1 MTTTL
6 SRRDEVAL
14 SVAGLCLIGASYG
27 LARFAYGL
35 FVPSFRESFALG
47 PTTTGV
53 IAAGGYVVYCV
64 AIVATSALTPRW
76 GGRVVAAAAGACAT
90 VGTLTVA
97 LAPNSAVLVVGV
109 LLGGA
114 STGLV
119 SPALAH
125 AVARSVDPCR
135 QGRAQTVI
143 NAGTGVGVAIAGP
156 VALLTHEHWRGAWL
170 VFAALSA
177 AATIGAVLVIPAG
190 GTDGERV
197 SVLPR
202 PLLPP
207 GSLRLTA
214 AAVLAGAGS
223 AAVWTFGRD
232 LMTTDGDL
240 GEQAST
246 VAWILL
252 GLFGVA
258 GAVAG
263 DLASRIG
270 LAAAWTTS
278 TGLLAVASATL
289 ALAPGSLLLASAS
302 SAVFGAAYIAMSG
315 LLLLWGTRVHQR
327 SPAAGV
333 GWAFLMLALG
343 QAAGAAGLG
352 VLAEV
357 GSARWS
363 FAIAAGI
370 AVAGALVRP
379 RPAPSG
385 VG

>member
-1 MTTTL
+1 MPTTL
-6 SRRDEVAL
+6 SRRDEVVL
-14 SVAGLCLIGASYG
+14 SVAGLCLIGACYG

-47 PTTTGV
+47 PTTAGV

-64 AIVATSALTPRW
+64 AILATSALTPRW
-76 GGRVVAAAAGACAT
+76 GGRSMAGAAGGFAT
-90 VGTLTVA
+90 AGTLAVA
-97 LAPNSAVLVVGV
+97 LAPNGAVLVVGV

-125 AVARSVDPCR
+125 AVARSVDPSR
-135 QGRAQTVI
+135 QGRTQTVI

-156 VALLTHEHWRGAWL
+156 VALLTHEHWRVAWL

-177 AATIGAVLVIPAG
+177 AATVWALLAIPEG
-190 GTDGERV
+190 GTDRARV

-207 GSLRLTA
+207 GGVRLTTSA
-214 AAVLAGAGS
+214 LLAGTGS

-232 LMTTDGDL
+232 LMTSEGL
-240 GEQAST
+240 GGQAST

-252 GLFGVA
+252 GLFGVV

-270 LAAAWTTS
+270 LASAWTAS
-278 TGLLAVASATL
+278 AGLLAAATATMALAAGSLVPTSVASA
-289 ALAPGSLLLASAS
+289 A
-302 SAVFGAAYIAMSG
+302 FGAAYIAMSG
-315 LLLLWGTRVHQR
+315 LLLLWGAQVHER
-327 SPAAGV
+327 TPAAGV

-343 QAAGAAGLG
+343 QAAGAAALG
-352 VLAEV
+352 
-357 GSARWS
+357 
-363 FAIAAGI
+363 
-370 AVAGALVRP
+370 AVAGATSAPSAFGLAAIVAAFAAAVRP
-379 RPAPSG
+379 SSASPA
-385 VG
+385 